1 MTCGQKVF
9 LMLLGSFISGLIGL
23 FFFGEIGFLSSDGWA
38 LLGFFL
44 PSVVLLVKINEKLNE
59 LLKNKQDK

>member
-1 MTCGQKVF
+1 MTYGQKVF
-9 LMLLGSFISGLIGL
+9 LMLLGSFVAGLIGL
-23 FFFGEIGFLSSDGWA
+23 VTLGDAGCLI
-38 LLGFFL
+38 GFFL

>member
-1 MTCGQKVF
+1 MTYEKRMF
-9 LMLLGSFISGLIGL
+9 LMLLGSVVSGLIGFITL
-23 FFFGEIGFLSSDGWA
+23 GDAGG

-44 PSVVLLVKINEKLNE
+44 PSVVLLVKINEKLND